1 MLRKFRL
8 IFFSEIFACRN
19 FEKKVI
25 VKFNLSLRST
35 FLFFCLARLE
45 KKFVRV
51 SWSFWFRPEFDFKKS
66 KNLEKNDRGTLKL
79 SWEQNYDFLKNRKFW
94 IWIRS
99 DWLLTN
105 DVCCKQISLH
115 LLESNK
121 QSFKTFILIGSC
133 DLKNFSKFG
142 PIHFDLIHPRFL
154 SRLSPDIVNGPWLCH
169 FRTPG
174 HFIGHIHF
182 LRHQPVCGHFYQN
195 LKFSLKFS

>member
-1 MLRKFRL
+1 M
-8 IFFSEIFACRN
+8 I
-19 FEKKVI
+19 
-25 VKFNLSLRST
+25 
-35 FLFFCLARLE
+35 
-45 KKFVRV
+45 
-51 SWSFWFRPEFDFKKS
+51 
-66 KNLEKNDRGTLKL
+66 KNGIETKTWNDRGIL
-79 SWEQNYDFLKNRKFW
+79 NYREKKRFFFENRKFW

-174 HFIGHIHF
+174 HFLSDILSHIHF
-182 LRHQPVCGHFYQN
+182 LRRQPVFWQIFYQI
-195 LKFSLKFS
+195 LKIFIARYSVVKLGISVGFGYLIF

>member
-1 MLRKFRL
+1 MTVVSLIIVRKKW
-8 IFFSEIFACRN
+8 FF
-19 FEKKVI
+19 FE
-25 VKFNLSLRST
+25 
-35 FLFFCLARLE
+35 
-45 KKFVRV
+45 
-51 SWSFWFRPEFDFKKS
+51 
-66 KNLEKNDRGTLKL
+66 
-79 SWEQNYDFLKNRKFW
+79 NRKFW

-133 DLKNFSKFG
+133 DLKNFSKFS
-142 PIHFDLIHPRFL
+142 PIHSDLIHPRFL

-174 HFIGHIHF
+174 HFYRTFYHINF
-182 LRHQPVCGHFYQN
+182 LRQPVFGNFFYQN
-195 LKFSLKFS
+195 LKICIASVVKLGISVGFGYLIF